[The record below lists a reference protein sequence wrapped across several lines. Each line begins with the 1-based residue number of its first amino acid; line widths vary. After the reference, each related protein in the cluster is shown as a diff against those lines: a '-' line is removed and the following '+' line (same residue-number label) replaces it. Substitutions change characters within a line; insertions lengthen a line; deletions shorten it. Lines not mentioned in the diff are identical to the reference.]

1 MQVAQVPNRTCRYVD
16 IMEVLTYKINK
27 AMNEKKTAPQVIYVN
42 PRTMQVVD
50 ENYPDAVRYVREE
63 ENTRIHMDDM
73 SFIGH
78 AQ

>member
-1 MQVAQVPNRTCRYVD
+1 
-16 IMEVLTYKINK
+16 
-27 AMNEKKTAPQVIYVN
+27 MNDKKTAPKVIYVN

-50 ENYPDAVRYVREE
+50 ENYPNAVRYVHEE